1 MTGLQPFDPGALV
14 VIALLNPAVAIVG
27 FMMGRAA
34 DQPQKLIVA
43 AFAAALAGMVV
54 IWLGAY
60 FKIVP
65 VRGSGA
71 EAGLLALQM
80 LVGLAWATLGY
91 FLAHRR
97 R

>member
-91 FLAHRR
+91 VLARWR
-97 R
+97 K